1 MRQNKKNARQPPKKA
16 GGSLPAV
23 AALQQRGNTRGR
35 KARFRGPLLALLP
48 ALLRL
53 ASSQKSGVVSLFAVW
68 YTGANSLRQQLE
80 QRHLSMDEEEKKIR
94 ERMEREAQITA
105 RSVKRRLRLAAKLS
119 TKSRKATERRKYLAG
134 SWALDRE
141 QRDPQFAAMMRDGLN
156 RIWLVR
162 DDDRALWD
170 LPPLPEEEKN
180 RRFGFLR
187 GSPRRTQAQ
196 KIRQPAGAGNRGC
209 KGLIAAPRRFAAH
222 PPR

>member
-1 MRQNKKNARQPPKKA
+1 
-16 GGSLPAV
+16 
-23 AALQQRGNTRGR
+23 
-35 KARFRGPLLALLP
+35 
-48 ALLRL
+48 
-53 ASSQKSGVVSLFAVW
+53 
-68 YTGANSLRQQLE
+68 
-80 QRHLSMDEEEKKIR
+80 MDEEEKKIR

-180 RRFGFLR
+180 RRLASFEEARAARKRKKSASPPEPETGDAR
-187 GSPRRTQAQ
+187 GS
-196 KIRQPAGAGNRGC
+196 
-209 KGLIAAPRRFAAH
+209 
-222 PPR
+222 